1 MEYSA
6 NLKINWKILNSFLI
20 KNDKYSANLKDIK
33 IVFSLNIKNINGIFN
48 KFQKYKWI

>member
-20 KNDKYSANLKDIK
+20 KNYKYSANLKDIK
-33 IVFSLNIKNINGIFN
+33 IVFSLNINGIFN